1 MPKRLLSDM
10 EKLYPTFSKGQK
22 KIADYLTAHYDKA
35 AFMTAAKLGNT
46 VGVSEL
52 TVVRFAAELGYEGY
66 PQLQK
71 TLQEIIK
78 NYLTSV
84 QRMEVD
90 TSRVSDDTI
99 ITKALTADIEMIKAT
114 LEQISVKDFTGS
126 IETINKASKIYI
138 IGVRSAS
145 SLAGF
150 MAYYF
155 NLIYD
160 NIVLVNS
167 ARASDLFEQIYKIT
181 ADDVCIAM
189 TFPRYSKQTVGAL
202 RYIRET
208 GAKIISI
215 TDSKMSPIA
224 PLADHLLIAQSS
236 MVSFVDSLVAPLSLI
251 NALIAACA
259 RSRSEM
265 VADHLK
271 TLEKVWEEYHVYQT
285 SHDDEEEEAAR

>member
-35 AFMTAAKLGNT
+35 AFMTAAKLGTT
-46 VGVSEL
+46 VGVSES

-66 PQLQK
+66 PELQK

-99 ITKALTADIEMIKAT
+99 IAKALTADIEMIKAT
-114 LEQISVKDFTGS
+114 LEQISVKDFTES
-126 IETINKASKIYI
+126 IETINNAAKIYI

-167 ARASDLFEQIYKIT
+167 ARASDLFEQIYKIS
-181 ADDVCIAM
+181 ADDACIAM

-208 GAKIISI
+208 GASIISI

-224 PLADHLLIAQSS
+224 PLAE
-236 MVSFVDSLVAPLSLI
+236 P
-251 NALIAACA
+251 
-259 RSRSEM
+259 
-265 VADHLK
+265 
-271 TLEKVWEEYHVYQT
+271 W
-285 SHDDEEEEAAR
+285 